1 VAGTEVGGDFYDAW
15 QLGESWL
22 ITIGDVTGKGVEAA
36 ALTALVRHTM
46 RATSEFVTS
55 PAELLARLDRT
66 LKKQPGRSL
75 CTALCLRLDEDR
87 TTLSVGGHP
96 LPLQIT
102 TKGVAAVGEHGPLLG
117 AFDGAR
123 WNETVLTLEP
133 GETLVSYTDGVID
146 AIGDGERYGLAR
158 LSRTLKGCRARSASA
173 VIDVLAR
180 ALEQFQSGPH
190 ADDTAVLAL
199 RRLAV
204 EPSQAEARED
214 SAARRPAITIGT

>member
-1 VAGTEVGGDFYDAW
+1 
-15 QLGESWL
+15 
-22 ITIGDVTGKGVEAA
+22 
-36 ALTALVRHTM
+36 
-46 RATSEFVTS
+46 
-55 PAELLARLDRT
+55 
-66 LKKQPGRSL
+66 
-75 CTALCLRLDEDR
+75 
-87 TTLSVGGHP
+87 
-96 LPLQIT
+96 
-102 TKGVAAVGEHGPLLG
+102 VAAVGEHGPLLG